1 MKARVRHD
9 PSSYKYVIELKRG
22 LFSAWEYESC
32 SYYSSK
38 ADDESIV
45 FPNIEKAKERA
56 IEHAK
61 YLLEDSIV
69 WEGSSK

>member
-1 MKARVRHD
+1 MKVRVRHD
-9 PSSYKYVIELKRG
+9 PSGYKYVIEIKKG

-32 SYYSSK
+32 SYYSST
-38 ADDESIV
+38 AEGESFV
-45 FPNIEKAKERA
+45 FQNIEKAKERA
-56 IEHAK
+56 IEQAK